1 MQTSV
6 DSLLQNR
13 LVLEDILYFEC
24 HIADN
29 HRKSEIL
36 HRTCSRICL
45 APLTFRIRAPFE
57 KVLQDNIRSIDYQ
70 YLVLLNHKSWIEEA
84 QRLGMVVNM
93 WTPNSASDLMK
104 CIVAGADC
112 ITTDNSD
119 DLTNIIKT
127 YFPD

>member
-1 MQTSV
+1 MKKKIFTYAAAMKPSAIV
-6 DSLLQNR
+6 GYLGGNLN
-13 LVLEDILYFEC
+13 
-24 HIADN
+24 
-29 HRKSEIL
+29 
-36 HRTCSRICL
+36 
-45 APLTFRIRAPFE
+45 PE
-57 KVLQDNIRSIDYQ
+57 K
-70 YLVLLNHKSWIEEA
+70 VLLNHKSWIEEA
-84 QRLGMVVNM
+84 QRLSMVVNM